1 MLFIKVTL
9 KIKLFKTMAQLL
21 DSTFGKVR
29 GKIGEFVIRNMN
41 GKTFISARPQRV
53 RVSKDPAAVARRKR
67 FAMAANISA
76 CLNRNELFKKVWVDS
91 EYKKDKKAYNLM
103 LKHFYPYVSEDD
115 IMKDVSL
122 TPGFGNGEI
131 SIRSLS
137 VKEEM
142 VSVVINPIDL
152 EKSFNRECKDAKF
165 VQMVTVWKCTDKYYR
180 GNKPVKFILF
190 ESELEEID
198 KMEAVRI
205 DNAIEGYERR
215 AIEDGVNHR
224 VMIVF
229 FLLDEELNPV
239 GYSETYDFDVNE
251 VPYEESVGKK

>member
-1 MLFIKVTL
+1 
-9 KIKLFKTMAQLL
+9 MAQIIN
-21 DSTFGKVR
+21 STLGKVR

-76 CLNRNELFKKVWVDS
+76 CLNRNELFKKVWRDS
-91 EYKKDKKAYNLM
+91 EYEKNKKAYNLM

-115 IMKDVSL
+115 VMMDTRL
-122 TPGFGNGEI
+122 TPGFGSGEI

-142 VSVVINPIDL
+142 ISAVINPIDL
-152 EKSFNRECKDAKF
+152 EKSFKSECKDAKF
-165 VQMVTVWKCTDKYYR
+165 VQMVTVWKCADKYYR
-180 GNKPVKFILF
+180 GDKPVRFVLL

-205 DNAIEGYERR
+205 DRAIEGCERR
-215 AIEDGVNHR
+215 VIEDGVNHR

-239 GYSETYDFDVNE
+239 GYSETYDFDVKEIEKN
-251 VPYEESVGKK
+251 GTA

>member
-1 MLFIKVTL
+1 VLFIKVTL

-76 CLNRNELFKKVWVDS
+76 CLNRNELLKKVWVDS
-91 EYKKDKKAYNLM
+91 VYKKDKKAYNLM

-142 VSVVINPIDL
+142 MSVVINPIDL
-152 EKSFNRECKDAKF
+152 EKSFNSECKDAKF
-165 VQMVTVWKCTDKYYR
+165 VQMVTVWKSTDKYYR
-180 GNKPVKFILF
+180 SDKAKFILL
-190 ESELEEID
+190 ESELEEIE
-198 KMEAVRI
+198 KGETVRI
-205 DNAIEGYERR
+205 YNAIEGCERR
-215 AIEDGVNHR
+215 VIEDGVNHR

-239 GYSETYDFDVNE
+239 GYSETYDFDVKE
-251 VPYEESVGKK
+251 VPYEESVE